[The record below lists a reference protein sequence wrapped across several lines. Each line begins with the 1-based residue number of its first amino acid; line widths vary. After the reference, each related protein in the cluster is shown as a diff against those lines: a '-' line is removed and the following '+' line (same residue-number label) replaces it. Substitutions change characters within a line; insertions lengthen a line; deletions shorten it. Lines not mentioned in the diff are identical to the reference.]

1 MAKAA
6 INRKKAAKEFA
17 EKWLGRGDEKQDT
30 QAFWTSLLR
39 DVFGVANPEDSI
51 QFEKRIKLG
60 HTSFI
65 DAYIPSTKVL
75 IEQKSVDVDLLKP
88 AKQSDGNML
97 TPYQQADRYRKEQN
111 YSEVARWI
119 VTCNFKEFFIYDMD
133 HREAEPEHIF
143 LKDLDKDF
151 TRLQF
156 LIDQR
161 NADISR
167 EEKISLKAGEL
178 VGKLYDA
185 LIKEYIPPTSLN
197 RHSERSEE
205 SERSF
210 AYAQD
215 DKLSDLQFRSLNIL
229 CVRIVFCLYAEDV
242 GLFET
247 RTAFEDYIKSFNL
260 SDLRDGIIKLFKAL
274 DTKPE
279 NRNKYDTKI
288 NSFPYV
294 NGGLFADDAI
304 EIPNFTKEIVDV
316 IVNHCAP
323 FDWSEISPTIFGAV
337 FESTLNPETRRKG
350 GMHYTSIEN
359 IHKVIDPLFLDDL
372 KAEFASIVGTRH
384 PEHFPVIL
392 SEAKN
397 LRDVSHSFN
406 MTAKTKNRLEQ
417 FRNKLASLTFLDPA
431 CGSGNFLTET
441 YISLRR
447 LENEC
452 LKIIHGSQ
460 MLLSSDDFSPIKVKI
475 SQFYG
480 IEINDFAVTVAK
492 TALWIAESQMMKE
505 TEEIV
510 EENLDFLP
518 LSTSATIVEGNA
530 LRMDWRY
537 LHEEA
542 EIPTIKAK
550 KTNLI
555 YPFMVRESG
564 SEYCASDTFSD
575 KEHGFEY
582 DEINLITNE
591 INVGKPQRKQ
601 EANHYDYIMGNPPF
615 VGKKEQSKTQKND
628 IVSLFTKTV
637 KGVGNLDYVTGW
649 YAKAIELIRGK
660 KTKCAFVSTNSI
672 TQGEQVPTL
681 WRYLSK
687 QGLSINFAWR
697 TFRWDSEST
706 QKAQVHCVIVG
717 FSHKDSPMEK
727 IRVFDESG
735 IENAVSH
742 INGYLIDAA
751 DVFIENRAKPLCDVP
766 KIVYGSMPIDNNHLI
781 LTKKEAD
788 AVLAE
793 NPANAKF
800 VRKYAGGEELLNGEE
815 RFCLWLT
822 NVSVKELKQSKIISR
837 RVGETKDFRSKS
849 SRPQTLKLADT
860 PWLFGEIR
868 QPENQMLV
876 IPKVSSER
884 RRYIPIAFV
893 SPEIIVNG
901 SALIVPDATLY
912 EFGVLMSNV
921 HNAWMR
927 VVAGRMK
934 SDYQYSGTVVYN
946 NFPWPDLS
954 DCCAATS
961 PDRRGKEYR
970 YKIEQTAQAILDAR
984 AKHAG
989 DTLADLY
996 DETFM
1001 PADLRKAHQ
1010 ENDKAVLAAYGFNL
1024 KMSESEI
1031 VAKLFKMYEKLTA
1044 KSSVSAR

>member
-1 MAKAA
+1 MAENQ
-6 INRKKAAKEFA
+6 IRRKKAAKEFA
-17 EKWLGRGDEKQDT
+17 EHWLGKGYEKGESQLFWIELLQKVYNVENVGD
-30 QAFWTSLLR
+30 FI
-39 DVFGVANPEDSI
+39 VFED
-51 QFEKRIKLG
+51 KVHLD

-65 DAYIPSTKVL
+65 DVYIPATHVM
-75 IEQKSVDVDLLKP
+75 IEQKSLGKDLRKP
-88 AKQSDGNML
+88 IKQSDGSQL
-97 TPYQQADRYRKEQN
+97 TPFQQAKRYSSELP
-111 YSEVARWI
+111 YSNRPRWI
-119 VTCNFKEFFIYDMD
+119 VTCNFSEFLIYDM
-133 HREAEPEHIF
+133 EKPQGEPVQIL
-143 LKDLDKDF
+143 LKDLPNKIDELYFLVDSEKDSIPPE
-151 TRLQF
+151 TQ
-156 LIDQR
+156 
-161 NADISR
+161 
-167 EEKISLKAGEL
+167 ISLKAGEL

-185 LIKEYIPPTSLN
+185 IFKEYIEPDENS
-197 RHSERSEE
+197 
-205 SERSF
+205 
-210 AYAQD
+210 
-215 DKLSDLQFRSLNIL
+215 FRSLNIL
-229 CVRIVFCLYAEDV
+229 CVRIVFCLYAEDA

-247 RTAFEDYIKSFNL
+247 RTAFEDYIKSFSVENL
-260 SDLRDGIIKLFKAL
+260 RRGIQDLFKIL
-274 DTKPE
+274 NTKPE
-279 NRNKYDTKI
+279 NRDKYDTKI
-288 NSFPYV
+288 NSFPYT
-294 NGGLFADDAI
+294 NGGLFADDNI

-316 IVNHCAP
+316 IINHCAP

-372 KAEFASIVGTRH
+372 RAEFTKIVETF
-384 PEHFPVIL
+384 PETSHKARTTATVKETCQVTSL
-392 SEAKN
+392 RKRNAK
-397 LRDVSHSFN
+397 
-406 MTAKTKNRLEQ
+406 LED

-452 LKIIHGSQ
+452 LKVIHGSQ
-460 MLLSSDDFSPIKVKI
+460 MLLSSENFSPIKVKI

-510 EENLDFLP
+510 EQNLDFLP

-550 KTNLI
+550 KTNLM
-555 YPFMVRESG
+555 YPMMVKEKDV
-564 SEYCASDTFSD
+564 EY
-575 KEHGFEY
+575 G
-582 DEINLITNE
+582 EINLITNE

-615 VGKKEQSKTQKND
+615 VGKKEQSKTQKDD

-706 QKAQVHCVIVG
+706 QKAHVHCVIIG

-735 IENAVSH
+735 IENVVSR

-788 AVLAE
+788 AVFAE

-800 VRKYAGGEELLNGEE
+800 VRKYAGGEELLNGGE

-822 NVSVKELKQSKIISR
+822 NASVKELKQSKIISR

-884 RRYIPIAFV
+884 RKYLPLVFV
-893 SPEIIVNG
+893 SPDIIVNG

-912 EFGVLMSNV
+912 EFGVLMSSL

-946 NFPWPDLS
+946 NFPW
-954 DCCAATS
+954 CS
-961 PDRRGKEYR
+961 PTA
-970 YKIEQTAQAILDAR
+970 EQKAGVEKTAQGILDAR
-984 AKHAG
+984 AKHTG

-1001 PADLRKAHQ
+1001 PADLRRAHK
-1010 ENDKAVLAAYGFNL
+1010 ENDKAVMAAYGFSP
-1024 KMSESEI
+1024 KMTEAEI
-1031 VAKLFKMYEKLTA
+1031 VAELFKMYEKLTE
-1044 KSSVSAR
+1044 